1 MGLDRFIGRTPPEK
15 EGVNPPVNIEE
26 IRKIR
31 VYYSEIDV
39 IKHRRVYKGKLYE
52 WIEKRITLPPDWPDN
67 ELVYCLRER
76 DFHRLIDLLS
86 QLLSTRNKGC
96 KPPGKHVINPSNKS
110 V

>member
-1 MGLDRFIGRTPPEK
+1 MVLEKYMRKSAPEK
-15 EGVNPPVNIEE
+15 EPVNPPVNIEE

-31 VYYSEIDV
+31 VFYSEVMV
-39 IKHRRVYKGKLYE
+39 ITHKRKHRDKVYTWK
-52 WIEKRITLPPDWPDN
+52 EKRIILPSDWPDN

-76 DFHRLIDLLS
+76 DFHRLINLLS
-86 QLLSTRNKGC
+86 QLLSTGNTGC